1 MHAKPPFNI
10 SRTRVCVLINI
21 SSMAEMKNV
30 RYNMI
35 NVSLTKTST
44 SKSCM
49 RIMMKYVFLVIH
61 VHLLNFGQNIKQKL
75 HYGNL
80 LFFFWSYTLH
90 VHVTCFN
97 FLFQKKPISP
107 HYKSLHWG
115 LLQVDIQTE
124 KSVIFLLHVVTWHR
138 YMYV

>member
-30 RYNMI
+30 RYNMN

-75 HYGNL
+75 HYGYYTVTCW
-80 LFFFWSYTLH
+80 FFFK
-90 VHVTCFN
+90 VT
-97 FLFQKKPISP
+97 
-107 HYKSLHWG
+107 HY
-115 LLQVDIQTE
+115 
-124 KSVIFLLHVVTWHR
+124 
-138 YMYV
+138 M